1 MANTGE
7 RLRDGSD
14 SAVLSKAEGLVDRPG
29 FDEAGFLWTDRSNH
43 ACLMRAL
50 DTLRSRTSMA
60 VRNLQGAGC
69 SGRVS
74 MAEIVIPH

>member
-1 MANTGE
+1 
-7 RLRDGSD
+7 
-14 SAVLSKAEGLVDRPG
+14 
-29 FDEAGFLWTDRSNH
+29 
-43 ACLMRAL
+43 MRAL